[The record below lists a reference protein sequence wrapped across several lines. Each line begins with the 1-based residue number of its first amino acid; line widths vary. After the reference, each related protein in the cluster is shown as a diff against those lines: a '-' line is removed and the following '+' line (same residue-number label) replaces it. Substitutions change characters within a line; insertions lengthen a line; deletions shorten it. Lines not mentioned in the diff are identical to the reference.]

1 MQVYDLVI
9 LGSNVSAITAAIY
22 VAMSSRPS
30 LYISCPGLKHK
41 ASGVNNYL
49 GFSSGTYDVF
59 HEQLK
64 MQLGQ
69 FKMETREEDVAA
81 ISAAENSVEIQ
92 TSSGAKIITKS
103 VIVAHKEVLEK
114 ASGPLSPHR
123 VFLCGPARSDNQDLV
138 SLAGTGAMAAID
150 ARNTLNEE

>member
-30 LYISCPGLKHK
+30 LYISCPGFKHK
-41 ASGVNNYL
+41 ATGVNKYL
-49 GFSSGTYDVF
+49 GFSSGTYDAF
-59 HEQLK
+59 YEQIK
-64 MQLGQ
+64 KQLGH
-69 FKMETREEDVAA
+69 FKMETREEDVTA
-81 ISAAENSVEIQ
+81 ISAAKDSVEIQ
-92 TSSGAKIITKS
+92 TSSGLKITAKS

-123 VFLCGPARSDNQDLV
+123 VFLCGSARSNNQDLL